1 MKELTLSD
9 FEAIMERVES
19 NNMDDFSSFK
29 EELLEYIGDISIV
42 DEIIEFIEKDV
53 HVYSDLELYSL
64 NETDWDAIVE
74 FINCY

>member
-19 NNMDDFSSFK
+19 NNMDDFSSFE

-42 DEIIEFIEKDV
+42 DEIITFIEKDV

>member
-9 FEAIMERVES
+9 FEAIMERIES

-29 EELLEYIGDISIV
+29 EELLEYIGNISTV

>member
-29 EELLEYIGDISIV
+29 EELLEYIGDMSTV
-42 DEIIEFIEKDV
+42 DEIITFIEKDV